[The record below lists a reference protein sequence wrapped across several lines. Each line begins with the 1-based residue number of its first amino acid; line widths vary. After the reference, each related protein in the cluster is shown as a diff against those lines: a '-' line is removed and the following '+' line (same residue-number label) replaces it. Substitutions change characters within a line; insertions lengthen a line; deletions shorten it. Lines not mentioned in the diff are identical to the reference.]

1 MNIIERMYRILL
13 TMPCK
18 CDLKWKHGE
27 ERPLCARC
35 QVIEDY
41 ERERISLEAQSV

>member
-1 MNIIERMYRILL
+1 MTPIMERMYRILL

-18 CDLKWKHGE
+18 CDLKWKHGKPM
-27 ERPLCARC
+27 PLCPRC

-41 ERERISLEAQSV
+41 ERARDALEEQV